1 MADRQ
6 PRVGTRRRTY
16 EKWMNTSAGRL
27 VRKETAIN
35 TVVTAVIAAVLSW
48 VIFRNQTDAPALAA
62 PPGGIFGILP
72 GTFNFSLLVTI
83 GLTLVIRG
91 RVRGGAAARLAPTD
105 GSQVGSSLPA
115 NVVVRGLVLALL
127 ATLTFVPLAGLAVWT
142 SVRTGLVPSGWTLT
156 GMLLF
161 YVVYFVVLSLVI
173 TPIIVW
179 RALRD

>member
-1 MADRQ
+1 
-6 PRVGTRRRTY
+6 
-16 EKWMNTSAGRL
+16 MNTTSSGL
-27 VRKETAIN
+27 VRKETIIN

-48 VIFRNQTDAPALAA
+48 VLFRNQADVPALAS

-91 RVRGGAAARLAPTD
+91 RVRGGSAARLAPAD

-115 NVVVRGLVLALL
+115 NVVLRGLLLALL
-127 ATLTFVPLAGLAVWT
+127 ATLTFVPVAGLAVWT
-142 SVRTGLVPSGWTLT
+142 AVRTGLVPSSWTLAD
-156 GMLLF
+156 MLLF

>member
-1 MADRQ
+1 
-6 PRVGTRRRTY
+6 
-16 EKWMNTSAGRL
+16 MNTTASRL
-27 VRKETAIN
+27 VQKETAIN

-48 VIFRNQTDAPALAA
+48 VIFRNQIDVRALAT

-72 GTFNFSLLVTI
+72 GTFNFSLLVTV

-91 RVRGGAAARLAPTD
+91 RVRAGAAARVAPAD
-105 GSQVGSSLPA
+105 GSQVGSGLPA
-115 NVVVRGLVLALL
+115 NVAFRGLVLALL

-142 SVRTGLVPSGWTLT
+142 AVRTGLVPSSWTLA
-156 GMLLF
+156 GILLF
-161 YVVYFVVLSLVI
+161 YVVYFVFLSLVI